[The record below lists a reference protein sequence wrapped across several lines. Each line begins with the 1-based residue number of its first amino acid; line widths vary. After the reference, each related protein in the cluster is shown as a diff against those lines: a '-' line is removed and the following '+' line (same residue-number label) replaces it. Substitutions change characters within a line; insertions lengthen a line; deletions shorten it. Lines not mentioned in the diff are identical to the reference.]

1 MRCGPSGIPC
11 HPHGPRNGAE
21 GAFPIDVDPEMAFR
35 EHRAR
40 GTAVMSRH
48 AAPQSSKAGNIPFK
62 PITHHRCTPMPA
74 TPIAEV
80 RAAPARCMSTPR
92 MDPREYAGMVSGP
105 PPVNPPGCTI
115 FWCKERLT
123 KEDRGQDHPPPD
135 PRCRR
140 APGHQGPPGGPPG
153 PQGQQHAVPT
163 QATQRGIRSRRWIP
177 S

>member
-62 PITHHRCTPMPA
+62 PHHTPQMHADACYPH
-74 TPIAEV
+74 PEV

-92 MDPREYAGMVSGP
+92 MDPRGRAGCM
-105 PPVNPPGCTI
+105 
-115 FWCKERLT
+115 
-123 KEDRGQDHPPPD
+123 
-135 PRCRR
+135 
-140 APGHQGPPGGPPG
+140 
-153 PQGQQHAVPT
+153 VPT
-163 QATQRGIRSRRWIP
+163 SNGRHQSIRKPYGSNQKKG
-177 S
+177 SNLVS